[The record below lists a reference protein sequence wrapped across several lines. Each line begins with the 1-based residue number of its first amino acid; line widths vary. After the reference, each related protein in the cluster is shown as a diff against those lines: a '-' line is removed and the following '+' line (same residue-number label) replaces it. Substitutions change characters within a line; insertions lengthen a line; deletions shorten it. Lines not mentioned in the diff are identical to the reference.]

1 MFDRKFWN
9 SQLGQAAMA
18 SILAMTAMIA
28 VSTQFQTAPG
38 SAAAF
43 ADHSVAV
50 ELA

>member
-1 MFDRKFWN
+1 MIDRKFWN

-28 VSTQFQTAPG
+28 VSTQFHTTPDGFTAIVDSG
-38 SAAAF
+38 AS
-43 ADHSVAV
+43 V